1 MRILDPGH
9 TYWLNLLDI
18 EADQRHGTETL
29 HFVKRQGPR
38 YPGNR
43 SHYPGTNCQE
53 VIRALID
60 RVKYLHSQVPDPHN
74 QPIMHHLREALW
86 LFESRAAERYGR
98 ALPPLADFDLIEEE
112 PTCPGCA
119 HIRCGGECGR
129 K

>member
-9 TYWLNLLDI
+9 RYWLDMLDI
-18 EADQRHGTETL
+18 EGDRRHGTEMLT
-29 HFVKRQGPR
+29 FVKRQGPR

-53 VIRALID
+53 VLRALID
-60 RVKYLHSQVPDPHN
+60 RVKHLNSQVPDPHN
-74 QPIMHHLREALW
+74 EPILRHLREALW

-98 ALPPLADFDLIEEE
+98 VLPPLDEFECIEQE

-119 HIRCGGECGR
+119 HIGCGGECGR
-129 K
+129 Q

>member
-1 MRILDPGH
+1 MKTLDPGH
-9 TYWLNLLDI
+9 TYWLNVLDI
-18 EADQRHGTETL
+18 EADQRHGTEL
-29 HFVKRQGPR
+29 LRFVKREGPR
-38 YPGNR
+38 YPGNL

-60 RVKYLHSQVPDPHN
+60 RVKYLHSQAPDPHN
-74 QPIMHHLREALW
+74 ERIIHHLREALW
-86 LFESRAAERYGR
+86 RFESRAAERYGR
-98 ALPPLADFDLIEEE
+98 VLPPLAEFESIEEE

>member
-9 TYWLNLLDI
+9 IYALDVLDI
-18 EADQRHGTETL
+18 DADERQSTEML
-29 HFVKRQGPR
+29 LFVKRQGAR

-60 RVKYLHSQVPDPHN
+60 RVKYLESQEPDKHN
-74 QPIMHHLREALW
+74 PAILQHLREALW

-98 ALPPLADFDLIEEE
+98 TLPPLDALACIEEE
-112 PTCPGCA
+112 PTCAACA
-119 HIRCGGECGR
+119 HIRCNQECA
-129 K
+129 KK